1 MGGLRK
7 ACAIAVVVVAVAP
20 AFAVDFDDPAT
31 PPLHFA
37 VETLSD
43 EFVTVALLDGGPET
57 YYNLEAPPSDAALT
71 TTTKLSLPASESWY
85 VRVDLDRLVFSV
97 TPELRTSGTGSGSGV
112 SIGDEAVLRGGAGA
126 PFVVYRLP
134 VGQEY
139 AQGLTFSVSVDDALA
154 VPADEGIYGA
164 RLALYDDALDA
175 SDGAEPRSA
184 DVFGGER
191 TLVVVT
197 AGLEIDIESRTAVAD
212 VETAFEEFTKASAPG
227 DPSGGGDPSA
237 DAVLGSVAVGVRD
250 TAPGGRQATVYAARG
265 GLPVTVDAL
274 VRSVSVTIRGDVT
287 FGTFDL
293 RTGTAGNACL
303 PTGAPDGGVLALS
316 PPAGETTVTDFATA
330 TLVHAEEAFGRR
342 NLCVRLPER
351 EPEED
356 PVRIPAGLYEAT
368 VSVTPPGNRDTVER
382 VDIVGEIR
390 RSGAR
395 VDLVHLTGSE
405 HHDQWIVLVNHR
417 RLPVGYEFVEF
428 APAPGVTVTLTPDAA
443 AAQAD
448 GLSIIPPGS
457 QVVLPVAAT
466 LAFSGPA
473 ADVLMTAATL
483 FFNANENDI
492 QVVTVQVNRRDGST
506 DTVVYAAQSALD
518 AR

>member
-1 MGGLRK
+1 MRGLRK
-7 ACAIAVVVVAVAP
+7 ACAIAVVGVAFAP
-20 AFAVDFDDPAT
+20 AFAVNFDDPAA

-43 EFVTVALLDGGPET
+43 EFVTMAFLDDGRAT
-57 YYNLEAPPSDAALT
+57 YYNLEAPPGDAALT

-85 VRVDLDRLVFSV
+85 VRVDLDGMVFSV

-139 AQGLTFSVSVDDALA
+139 VQGLTFDVSVDDALA
-154 VPADEGIYGA
+154 VPADGGTYGA
-164 RLALYDDALDA
+164 RLALYDDALA
-175 SDGAEPRSA
+175 ATDGAEARSA

-191 TLVVVT
+191 TVVVVT
-197 AGLEIDIESRTAVAD
+197 AGLEIAVESRTAVAD
-212 VETAFEEFTKASAPG
+212 VETAFEEFTAASAPG
-227 DPSGGGDPSA
+227 DRSGGDDPSA

-250 TAPGGRQATVYAARG
+250 TAPGGGRATVYAARG
-265 GLPVTVDAL
+265 GMPVTVDAL
-274 VRSVSVTIRGDVT
+274 VRSVTVTIRGDMT

-293 RTGTAGNACL
+293 RTGTAGDGCL
-303 PTGAPDGGVLALS
+303 PTPAPDDGVLALS
-316 PPAGETTVTDFATA
+316 PPVGETTVTDFGTA

-351 EPEED
+351 EPEEE

-382 VDIVGEIR
+382 VDIVGEIL

-405 HHDQWIVLVNHR
+405 HYEQWLVLVNHGR
-417 RLPVGYEFVEF
+417 RPVAYEFVEF
-428 APAPGVTVTLTPDAA
+428 TPPPGVTVALTPDAA

-448 GLSIIPPGS
+448 GLSTIPPGS

-483 FFNANENDI
+483 FFNANADDI
-492 QVVTVQVNRRDGST
+492 QVATVQVNDRDGST
-506 DTVVYAAQSALD
+506 DTVVYAAQSTPE